1 MLPGMPDGLSSY
13 VTHYFIVHV
22 QWKKRLFY
30 KLVSSG
36 LP

>member
-22 QWKKRLFY
+22 QWKKKVIL
-30 KLVSSG
+30 
-36 LP
+36 